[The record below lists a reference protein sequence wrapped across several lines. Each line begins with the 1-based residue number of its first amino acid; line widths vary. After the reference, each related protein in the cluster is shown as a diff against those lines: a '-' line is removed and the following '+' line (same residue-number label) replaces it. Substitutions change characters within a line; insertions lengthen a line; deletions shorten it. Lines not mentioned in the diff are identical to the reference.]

1 MSLDDAFGFDLDQ
14 LGLVMLLDIFE
25 ETAIYTY
32 EREYSIKMEEG
43 RVKAWF
49 GKKLKH
55 QTKEMKGFEC
65 VEAALVHAIREHI
78 KKSERNN

>member
-32 EREYSIKMEEG
+32 G
-43 RVKAWF
+43 RVCFIPA
-49 GKKLKH
+49 
-55 QTKEMKGFEC
+55 
-65 VEAALVHAIREHI
+65 
-78 KKSERNN
+78 